1 MKKEED
7 MDEEWIE
14 QKEPAE
20 EADDAK
26 DQPPSLADP
35 ELKELREKAA
45 KADQNYDQLLRTK
58 ADLENFRKRTARERD
73 EIVQRANEHLLK
85 ELFVVLDHFDLG
97 LQTTR
102 ASESK
107 EGILEGLELV
117 QKQLEGF
124 FHKLGVE
131 MIDAIGQDF
140 DPAFHEA
147 IAQQDSDVPAGKVIS
162 QIRKGYRLRGH
173 LLRPAAVVVSKGP
186 PA

>member
-20 EADDAK
+20 
-26 DQPPSLADP
+26 DQPPTLADP
-35 ELKELREKAA
+35 ELRELREKAA
-45 KADQNYDQLLRTK
+45 KADQYYDQLLRTK

-117 QKQLEGF
+117 QKQLESF